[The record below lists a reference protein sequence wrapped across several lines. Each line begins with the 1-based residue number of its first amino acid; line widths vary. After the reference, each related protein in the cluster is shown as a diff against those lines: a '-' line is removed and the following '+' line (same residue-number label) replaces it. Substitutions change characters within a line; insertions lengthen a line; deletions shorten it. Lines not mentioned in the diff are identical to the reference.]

1 VTLASTANSHQLQRR
16 KKTQMQVTICE
27 CGKTCF
33 ARTSQWCVVI
43 VDAEDGWLLR
53 KYKWTAHITGGGR
66 SPSVRCNTYA
76 YETGK
81 SALLHRAVTGHAY
94 PLMDHINRN
103 AHDNRKANLRLCRL
117 VRLL

>member
-1 VTLASTANSHQLQRR
+1 MKA
-16 KKTQMQVTICE
+16 TICG

-33 ARTSQWCVVI
+33 APTSQWCVAI
-43 VDAEDGWLLR
+43 VDEEDGWLRR
-53 KYKWTAHITGGGR
+53 KYEWTAHSTDR
-66 SPSVRCNTYA
+66 ATSPFVRCKTYA

-94 PLMDHINRN
+94 PLMDHINHN

-117 VRLL
+117 VRLI